1 MTSLLAV
8 DIGIRTGLAFY
19 DGSGRLCWYRS
30 HNFGNISR
38 LRRAVYNTLRDLPGL
53 THIVLEGGGPL
64 AEVWKKEA
72 KRRGINVIRI
82 SAEQWRGL
90 LMYQR
95 QQTDATK
102 AKNTAKE
109 LAKRVIDWFGAPKPT
124 SLRHDTAEAV
134 LIGLWAVLSLG
145 WIDPDKTL
153 MAANFR
159 KLSL

>member
-1 MTSLLAV
+1 MNSLLAV

-19 DGSGRLCWYRS
+19 DGNGKLCWYRS

-72 KRRGINVIRI
+72 NRRGINVIQI
-82 SAEQWRGL
+82 SAEQWRRL
-90 LMYQR
+90 LMFQR
-95 QQTDATK
+95 QQTDTAK
-102 AKNTAKE
+102 AKNAAKE
-109 LAKRVIDWFGAPKPT
+109 LARRVIECSGAPKPT

-145 WIDPDKTL
+145 WVDPDK
-153 MAANFR
+153 NFTIASFKKR
-159 KLSL
+159 SL

>member
-1 MTSLLAV
+1 MNSLLAV

-19 DGSGRLCWYRS
+19 DGNGKLRWYRS

-38 LRRAVYNTLRDLPGL
+38 LRQAVYNTLRDLSGL

-72 KRRGINVIRI
+72 NRRGINVIQI
-82 SAEQWRGL
+82 SAEQWRGF

-95 QQTDATK
+95 QQTDTTK

-109 LAKRVIDWFGAPKPT
+109 LARRVIELSGAPKPT

-145 WIDPDKTL
+145 WSGPDK
-153 MAANFR
+153 NFTIASF
-159 KLSL
+159 KKQSL